1 MLIARDY
8 SRKSAAKL
16 LLFLQTRKYFGKKV
30 KFICVYEKII
40 LILCP
45 IL

>member
-16 LLFLQTRKYFGKKV
+16 LLFLQTRKYFG
-30 KFICVYEKII
+30 EKSEIY
-40 LILCP
+40 LHM
-45 IL
+45 